1 MNKLKN
7 YRHGDLALIGI
18 KKLPRGLKRAKTKVI
33 IQSSGGNA
41 HSIDNGTV
49 YFKDVDEYVF
59 GYLAAKNTSL
69 YHKEHGKK
77 GTNKSLKVAKIDDGI
92 YELRH
97 QNEKTHE
104 AMRRVED

>member
-1 MNKLKN
+1 MENLKK

-18 KKLPRGLKRAKTKVI
+18 EKLPDGLKKAKTKVI

-41 HSIDNGTV
+41 HSIDKGDI
-49 YFKDVDEYVF
+49 YFKDVDEYIF
-59 GYLAAKNTSL
+59 GYLVAKNTSL
-69 YHKEHGKK
+69 YHKEHGEKR
-77 GTNKSLKVAKIDDGI
+77 TDKSLKVARINDGV
-92 YELRH
+92 YKLCR